1 MLPDDV
7 FKGRATCV
15 FEDEGV
21 EVEGAD
27 FEELLAQ
34 HINDFVVEAH
44 PFHALFL

>member
-1 MLPDDV
+1 LLPDDV

-34 HINDFVVEAH
+34 HLHYLAVAAH